1 MEPLALAGLAGAG
14 LLAGA
19 VNTIAGGGSLIGL
32 PALILLGGLPAGVAN
47 GTNRVGVILQSTVA
61 SLQFHREGLL
71 DARAAARLLP
81 VTALGSAVGAWASA
95 GVSDAVF
102 KQVIAVAMLGML
114 AVVLLKPKRFL
125 EGRAGGAL
133 PGWAAQLI
141 FLGVGLY
148 GGFLQAGVGVFLL
161 AALSLTRGLDL
172 VRANAVKAL
181 LVAGFTVPPLAIF
194 LAADLIAWAP
204 GLVMAAGSAV
214 GGWLGTKMTVS
225 WGPGFVRWV
234 LIVVVAVSSVKLLAG

>member
-1 MEPLALAGLAGAG
+1 
-14 LLAGA
+14 
-19 VNTIAGGGSLIGL
+19 
-32 PALILLGGLPAGVAN
+32 
-47 GTNRVGVILQSTVA
+47 
-61 SLQFHREGLL
+61 
-71 DARAAARLLP
+71 
-81 VTALGSAVGAWASA
+81 
-95 GVSDAVF
+95 
-102 KQVIAVAMLGML
+102 
-114 AVVLLKPKRFL
+114 VVLVKPKRFL
-125 EGRAGGAL
+125 EGRDGAAGAPV

-234 LIVVVAVSSVKLLAG
+234 LVVVVLVSSVKLLAT